1 MTTRLVTGYPRLLA
15 RRIATEV
22 LADPAARVVMLV
34 RARFLDEARRWVQTL
49 DPAAAYRVELL
60 EGEVTAIDLGLGGRE
75 FLDLARRVDVIHH
88 AAYSTSHEVEE
99 KAITAL
105 NLQGTREILELA
117 RVGLEQG
124 SAPRLVAYSSVLS
137 LGDAE
142 GLLREDELDLGQRFR
157 SPAEETM
164 HGAEKLLRRAMG
176 TLPVTVLRASM
187 LVGDSRTGEIDLFD
201 GPYLFIV
208 LMLSSPIDMQLPLP
222 AGGDLPLHVV
232 PVDHVARA
240 GVTLGV
246 ERDAVGKTFHV
257 VDPTPPSTGAAFER
271 IAQVA
276 GRRVPRGMVPV
287 NLTRA
292 LLNTPG
298 LERLTR
304 SPRAFVDRL
313 ATRAR
318 YADTNARG
326 LLAARGVECPS
337 FESYVDPL
345 VSYAQARLAARRQ
358 RAAEVEV
365 DDPLA

>member
-22 LADPAARVVMLV
+22 LADRGVRVVMLV
-34 RARFLDEARRWVQTL
+34 RTRFMEEARRWVL
-49 DPAAAYRVELL
+49 SLGADAERVEVL

-75 FLDLARRVDVIHH
+75 YLDLARRIDVVHH
-88 AAYSTSHEVEE
+88 AAYSTSLEVGA

-105 NLQGTREILELA
+105 NIQGTREVIELA
-117 RVGLEQG
+117 RAGLEQG
-124 SAPRLVAYSSVLS
+124 SAPRVVAYSSVLA
-137 LGDAE
+137 LGGAE
-142 GLLREDELDLGQRFR
+142 GLLREEDLDLGQRLR

-164 HGAEKLLRRAMG
+164 HDAERILRQAMDA
-176 TLPVTVLRASM
+176 LPVTVVRASM
-187 LVGDSRTGEIDLFD
+187 IVGDSQTGEIDLFD

-208 LMLSSPIDMQLPLP
+208 LMLSSPVDLRLPLP

-240 GVTLGV
+240 GVALGGMREAIGRTV
-246 ERDAVGKTFHV
+246 HV
-257 VDPTPPSTGAAFER
+257 VDPSPPTTRHAFER

-318 YADTNARG
+318 YSDAAARA
-326 LLAARGVECPS
+326 LLSPRGVECPP
-337 FESYVDPL
+337 FEAYVGPL
-345 VSYAQARLAARRQ
+345 VAYAQARLEARRA
-358 RAAEVEV
+358 RAVEVDV

>member
-22 LADPAARVVMLV
+22 LADPGARVVMLV
-34 RARFLDEARRWVQTL
+34 RARFMEEAQRWVASL
-49 DPAAAYRVELL
+49 GADAARVEVL

-75 FLDLARRVDVIHH
+75 FLDLARRVDAVHH
-88 AAYSTSHEVEE
+88 AAYSTSLEVGA

-105 NLQGTREILELA
+105 NLQGTREVLELA
-117 RVGLEQG
+117 RAGLDQG
-124 SAPRLVAYSSVLS
+124 HAPRVVAYSSVLA
-137 LGDAE
+137 LGAAE
-142 GLLREDELDLGQRFR
+142 GLLREDDLELRQKLR

-164 HGAEKLLRRAMG
+164 HGAERLLRQAMG

-187 LVGDSRTGEIDLFD
+187 IVGDSLTGEIDLFD

-208 LMLSSPIDMQLPLP
+208 LMLSSPVDLRLPLP

-240 GVTLGV
+240 GAALGGMR
-246 ERDAVGKTFHV
+246 EAVGRTFHV
-257 VDPTPPSTGAAFER
+257 VDPSPPTTRHAFER

-276 GRRVPRGMVPV
+276 GRRMPRGMVPV

-318 YADTNARG
+318 YSDVGARG
-326 LLAARGVECPS
+326 LLLGRGVECPP
-337 FESYVDPL
+337 FEAYVGPL
-345 VSYAQARLAARRQ
+345 VGYVQRRLEARRH

>member
-1 MTTRLVTGYPRLLA
+1 VTTRLVTGYPRLLA

-22 LADPAARVVMLV
+22 LADPDARVVMLV
-34 RARFLDEARRWVQTL
+34 RARFIDDARRWLTAL
-49 DPAAAYRVELL
+49 GPDAARVEVL

-75 FLDLARRVDVIHH
+75 YLDLARRVDVVHH
-88 AAYSTSHEVEE
+88 AAYSTSLEVGAQ
-99 KAITAL
+99 AITAL
-105 NLQGTREILELA
+105 NLQGTREVIELA
-117 RVGLEQG
+117 RAGLEQG
-124 SAPRLVAYSSVLS
+124 SAPRVVAYSSVLA
-137 LGDAE
+137 LGGAE
-142 GLLREDELDLGQRFR
+142 GLLREDELDLGQRLR
-157 SPAEETM
+157 SPAEATM
-164 HGAEKLLRRAMG
+164 HGAERLLRQAMA

-187 LVGDSRTGEIDLFD
+187 IVGDSRTGEIDLFD
-201 GPYLFIV
+201 GPYLFIM
-208 LMLSSPIDMQLPLP
+208 LMLSSPVDLRLPLP

-240 GVTLGV
+240 GVALGAMR
-246 ERDAVGKTFHV
+246 EAAGKTFHI
-257 VDPTPPSTGAAFER
+257 VDPAPPTTRDAFER
-271 IAQVA
+271 IAHVA

-318 YADTNARG
+318 YSDLGARA
-326 LLAARGVECPS
+326 LLVPRGIECPA
-337 FESYVDPL
+337 FDDYVGPL
-345 VSYAQARLAARRQ
+345 VAYTQQRLDARRQ
-358 RAAEVEV
+358 RAVEVEV

>member
-34 RARFLDEARRWVQTL
+34 RARFLDEAKRWALTL
-49 DPAAAYRVELL
+49 GPDARRVELL

-75 FLDLARRVDVIHH
+75 FLDLARRIDVVHH

-105 NLQGTREILELA
+105 NLQGTREVLELA
-117 RVGLEQG
+117 RAGLEQG
-124 SAPRLVAYSSVLS
+124 SAPRVVAYSSVLA

-142 GLLREDELDLGQRFR
+142 GLLREDELDRGQRFR
-157 SPAEETM
+157 SPVEETM
-164 HGAEKLLRRAMG
+164 HGAERLLRRAMA

-187 LVGDSRTGEIDLFD
+187 IVGDSRTGEIDLFD

-208 LMLSSPIDMQLPLP
+208 LMLSSPVDMRLPLP

-240 GVTLGV
+240 GVALGAAR
-246 ERDAVGKTFHV
+246 EAVGKTFHI

-276 GRRVPRGMVPV
+276 GRKIPRGMVPV
-287 NLTRA
+287 NISRA

-326 LLAARGVECPS
+326 LLAARGVECPK
-337 FESYVDPL
+337 FEAYVEPL
-345 VSYAQARLAARRQ
+345 VSYAQERLAARRQ
-358 RAAEVEV
+358 RAVEVDV

>member
-22 LADPAARVVMLV
+22 LADPDASVVMLV
-34 RARFLDEARRWVQTL
+34 RARFMEEAKRWVASL
-49 DPAAAYRVELL
+49 GADAGRVEVL

-75 FLDLARRVDVIHH
+75 FLDLARRVDVVHH
-88 AAYSTSHEVEE
+88 AAYSTSMEVGAT
-99 KAITAL
+99 AIRAL
-105 NLQGTREILELA
+105 NLQGTREVLELA
-117 RVGLEQG
+117 RAGLDQG
-124 SAPRLVAYSSVLS
+124 SAPRVVAYSSVLA
-137 LGDAE
+137 LGGAE
-142 GLLREDELDLGQRFR
+142 GLLREEDLDLGQRLR
-157 SPAEETM
+157 TPAEETM
-164 HGAEKLLRRAMG
+164 HGAERLLRQAMD

-187 LVGDSRTGEIDLFD
+187 IVGDSQTGEIDLFD
-201 GPYLFIV
+201 GPYLFIM
-208 LMLSSPIDMQLPLP
+208 LMLSSPVDLRLPLP
-222 AGGDLPLHVV
+222 AGGDLPLNVV

-246 ERDAVGKTFHV
+246 MREAVGHTFHI
-257 VDPTPPSTGAAFER
+257 VDPSPPTTRYAFER
-271 IAQVA
+271 IAQLA

-318 YADTNARG
+318 YANSRTRT
-326 LLAARGVECPS
+326 LLAAQGVECPP
-337 FESYVDPL
+337 FEDYVGPL
-345 VSYAQARLAARRQ
+345 VAYVQSRLEARRQ
-358 RAAEVEV
+358 RAVEVDV